1 MELIEKA
8 TIIHYH
14 RHRIKAFNAG
24 TVESLGWKG
33 DESQQKRFEVIS
45 EVADL
50 NGASILD
57 LGCGQ
62 GDLKKFLD
70 NRYSDFSYIGIDQM
84 PEFISEA
91 ELRYGHL
98 SDTHFY
104 QSDFST
110 VVLPQ
115 VEYVIACGALGYRC
129 AKPNWFNEMI
139 AKMYASASRALVFN
153 MLDIA
158 TFPDHPLLVGH
169 EVEEVAAFCKT
180 LSPRVEVKSRYLD
193 DDFTIYMY
201 RDTFAGSRP
210 EAHQDDE

>member
-14 RHRIKAFNAG
+14 RHRIKEFNAG
-24 TVESLGWKG
+24 TVKSLGWKG
-33 DESQQKRFEVIS
+33 DDSQQKRFEALVN
-45 EVADL
+45 VADL
-50 NGASILD
+50 NGTSILD

-62 GDLKKFLD
+62 GDLKYFLD
-70 NRYSDFSYIGIDQM
+70 KRFSGFAYIGIDQM

-91 ELRYGHL
+91 ERRHGHL
-98 SDTHFY
+98 PDTHFY

-110 VVLPQ
+110 VALPQ

-139 AKMYASASRALVFN
+139 VKMYASASRALVFN

-169 EVEEVAAFCKT
+169 DVEEIVAFCKT
-180 LSPRVEVKSRYLD
+180 LSPRVEVNNKYLE

-201 RDTFAGSRP
+201 REEKDQTKP
-210 EAHQDDE
+210 

>member
-14 RHRIKAFNAG
+14 RHRIKEFNAG
-24 TVESLGWKG
+24 TAKSLGWKG
-33 DESQQKRFEVIS
+33 GDSQQKRFEVLS

-50 NGASILD
+50 NGTSILD

-62 GDLKKFLD
+62 GDLKGFLD
-70 NRYSDFSYIGIDQM
+70 NIFSDFSYIGIDQM
-84 PEFISEA
+84 PEFIA
-91 ELRYGHL
+91 EGQMRYGHL
-98 SDTHFY
+98 PNTHFY
-104 QSDFST
+104 QRDFST
-110 VVLPQ
+110 VALPQ

-129 AKPNWFNEMI
+129 ANPNWFNEMI

-153 MLDIA
+153 MLDVA

-169 EVEEVAAFCKT
+169 DVEEIVAFCKI
-180 LSPRVEVKSRYLD
+180 LSPRVEVNSRYLE

-201 RDTFAGSRP
+201 RK
-210 EAHQDDE
+210 